1 MAQWLWYWIIDVYSV
16 FKILIRVIL
25 TKLLMFWAV
34 VFQRDMYVFL
44 PCVYYYSDTK
54 YDCLVHSFSYF
65 LNSCNGIFFCLL
77 SNGKAWPSYS
87 EGNIYWDFS
96 NFVMTLTLN
105 LLYFW
110 GQIKVLMF
118 SKIQCFLLYFTGSCP
133 GKPEAAIL
141 NFQKLVVT
149 FLQISSWKTCQI

>member
-1 MAQWLWYWIIDVYSV
+1 MYFCLAFII
-16 FKILIRVIL
+16 IL
-25 TKLLMFWAV
+25 TQNMIVLST
-34 VFQRDMYVFL
+34 VFHIFCKWIFFQD
-44 PCVYYYSDTK
+44 
-54 YDCLVHSFSYF
+54 SYF

-149 FLQISSWKTCQI
+149 FLQISSWKSCQI